1 MLEGVVEGNA
11 VTARGSLLGSS
22 AVKEEVIA
30 LPAEKALE
38 TRSARPPGT
47 GIKVITAPVIAIATA
62 VIVSA
67 RSEARQPKAIPSSAK
82 NVTNPPANPT
92 HGPLAWVKAIP
103 SISIVKGTTQQIALI
118 GDAETPF
125 DFKA

>member
-1 MLEGVVEGNA
+1 
-11 VTARGSLLGSS
+11 
-22 AVKEEVIA
+22 
-30 LPAEKALE
+30 
-38 TRSARPPGT
+38 
-47 GIKVITAPVIAIATA
+47 VIAIATA